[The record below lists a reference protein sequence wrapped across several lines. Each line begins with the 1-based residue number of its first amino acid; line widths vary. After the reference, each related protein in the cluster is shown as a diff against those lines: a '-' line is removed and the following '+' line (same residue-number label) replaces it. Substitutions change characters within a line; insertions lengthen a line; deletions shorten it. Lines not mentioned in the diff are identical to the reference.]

1 MTETA
6 SAPPA
11 TDIDAGAVRAEV
23 ESFCDEKWD
32 PALEVGQWWRLL
44 AGAGYSHPM
53 LPVPAGG
60 RGYGQDQA
68 ALVSLV
74 LAERAVLGPPGGLGR
89 MLAAPT
95 IAIHGTPEQ
104 IERFVPEIL
113 DGRVGWCQLF
123 SEPNAGSDLAS
134 LQCRAERD
142 GDEWVIS
149 GQKVWTSGGQVA
161 DKGMLLAR
169 TDPDLPKHGGIS
181 WFAFDMDQPQVEVR
195 PLTEMTGRA
204 LFNEVFIDEARVAD
218 SALIG
223 GLNNGWRV
231 GNTTLMVE
239 RASLGS
245 SGRKPPEL
253 IPGPKGGVLTRRVG
267 DFVTRS
273 MDDFDGVP
281 SLGIDLWW
289 WLVDLARKN
298 GTVVSRVLRDDLMRL
313 YTLIE
318 INRLSIQ
325 RAKAGGRARAARERS
340 EQGAG
345 DRGRAQHRQAHH
357 ERAEP
362 VVPRH
367 RPAGRRRRR
376 DADGRLRQPERR
388 PPRRAGAV
396 LARTLHLRRHRPGA
410 AQHHRRAG
418 ARAAQGAGPAPRHSF
433 QRSSQELGPD
443 PPKGATGRSSP
454 YHQQEHQ

>member
-1 MTETA
+1 MTDTA

-11 TDIDAGAVRAEV
+11 AEVDAAAVRAEV
-23 ESFCDEKWD
+23 EAFCDEHWD
-32 PALEVGQWWRLL
+32 PDATVEQWWRHL
-44 AGAGYSHPM
+44 AGAGYAHPM
-53 LPVPAGG
+53 LPAGAGG
-60 RGYGQDQA
+60 LGYGQDQA

-74 LAERAVLGPPGGLGR
+74 LAERNVLGPPGGLGR

-104 IERFVPEIL
+104 VERYVGEIL

-142 GDEWVIS
+142 GDEWVIT

-161 DKGMLLAR
+161 DRGMLLAR
-169 TDPDLPKHGGIS
+169 TDPDLPKHAGIS
-181 WFAFDMDQPQVEVR
+181 WFAFDMDQPGVEVR

-204 LFNEVFIDEARVAD
+204 LFNEVFIDEARVAG

-253 IPGPKGGVLTRRVG
+253 IPGPKGGVLGERAG
-267 DFVTRS
+267 NFVARP
-273 MDDFDGVP
+273 MEALGGVP
-281 SLGIDLWW
+281 PLGIDMWW

-298 GTVVSRVLRDDLMRL
+298 GSVTSKVLRDDLMRL
-313 YTLIE
+313 YGLIE

-325 RAKAGGRARAARERS
+325 RAKSGSTSAAAPNIAKLTMSELNRS
-340 EQGAG
+340 FRDIGM
-345 DRGRAQHRQAHH
+345 R
-357 ERAEP
+357 
-362 VVPRH
+362 VV
-367 RPAGRRRRR
+367 G
-376 DADGRLRQPERR
+376 ADGMLMGDSDSQTGGHIGEVALFSPAPSIYGGTDQVQRNIIGERVLGLPKEPG
-388 PPRRAGAV
+388 PPRE
-396 LARTLHLRRHRPGA
+396 TPF
-410 AQHHRRAG
+410 
-418 ARAAQGAGPAPRHSF
+418 S
-433 QRSSQELGPD
+433 EL
-443 PPKGATGRSSP
+443 PKN
-454 YHQQEHQ
+454 